1 MKKIVLLPL
10 DERPCN
16 FDFPYKLFNSKEI
29 QIIRPEKL
37 GDKKHAANCEE
48 INQFLLNS
56 CKDAEGLVISIDTLL
71 YGGLIPS
78 RLHQISKEEISKRL
92 ELIKTLKENNSKLKI
107 YAFQCIMRC
116 PKYSSND
123 EEPDYYEECGS
134 EIHKIGE
141 LEHKHKL
148 GMGNE
153 EELENLY
160 KLVKDEYLKD
170 YKNRREL
177 NISFNSLTLDY
188 VKEGIIDFLIIPQ
201 DDSAKYGFTAMD
213 QEIVREKIHEEL
225 LQDVVLMYP
234 GADEIAMTLLT
245 RVTNEMNERT
255 PKVFVK
261 YASIHA
267 PFLIPAYEDRSLGE
281 TIKYHVL
288 AAGCS
293 VASSLQEA
301 DLILAI
307 SAPGG
312 EMLEA
317 SMQPVM
323 NHNYGVERN
332 ITEFVFFVEEQIISG
347 KPVTIGDNAFA
358 NGSDLELVGLLNKK
372 DLLLKVAGYAGWNT
386 SSNTIG
392 TAISEGVLYLY
403 RGDCTEHRNFLV
415 ERYIEDAGYCAKV
428 RKFVAQNKLEALG
441 FNYFDVKEKDG
452 IVSHLVNELLDD
464 FVQTRLSSIAK
475 NINIISVNMPWKRMF
490 EIGLNATYKNSK
502 D

>member
-16 FDFPYKLFNSKEI
+16 FDFPYKLYNSNEI
-29 QIIRPEKL
+29 KIIRPDKL
-37 GDKKHAANCEE
+37 GDKKQAASLSE
-48 INQFLLNS
+48 IKQFLLET
-56 CKDAEGLVISIDTLL
+56 CKNADALVISIDTLL

-78 RLHQISKEEISKRL
+78 RLHYSSKEEIQTRL
-92 ELIKTLKENNSKLKI
+92 ELIKTLKDNNKNLKI

-141 LEHKHKL
+141 LEHKQKL
-148 GMGNE
+148 GFDHNE
-153 EELENLY
+153 ELKCLY
-160 KLVKDEYLKD
+160 KQVREEYLTD
-170 YKNRREL
+170 YKIRREL
-177 NISFNSLTLDY
+177 NRIFNLLTLDY
-188 VKEGIIDFLIIPQ
+188 VKADIIDYLIIPQ

-213 QEIVREKIHEEL
+213 QEIIRRQIKEQL
-225 LQDVVLMYP
+225 LQDDVLMYP
-234 GADEIAMTLLT
+234 GADEIAMTLLA
-245 RVTNEMNERT
+245 RVINEINGRS
-255 PKVFVK
+255 PKVYVK

-267 PFLIPAYEDRSLGE
+267 PFIIPAYEDRSLGE
-281 TIKYHVL
+281 TIKYHIL

-293 VASSLQEA
+293 SCASPAEA

-323 NHNYGVERN
+323 NHNYDVERN
-332 ITEFVFFVEEQIISG
+332 ITEFVTFIEDQIKNG
-347 KPVTIGDNAFA
+347 KLVTIGDNAFA
-358 NGSDLELVGLLNKK
+358 NGSDLELLELLNKK
-372 DLLLKVAGYAGWNT
+372 KLLLKVAGYAGWNT

-392 TAISEGVLYLY
+392 TAISEGTSYLY
-403 RGDCTEHRNFLV
+403 RGDCKDHKSFLI
-415 ERYIEDAGYCAKV
+415 ERYIEDAGYCSQV
-428 RKFVAQNKLEALG
+428 RKFVSKNRLDDLG
-441 FNYFDVKEKDG
+441 FNYFDVKEKNG
-452 IVSHLVNELLDD
+452 VVSQMVWELLGE
-464 FVQTRLSSIAK
+464 FVDAKLSSIAE
-475 NINIISVNMPWKRMF
+475 NIHINSVEMPWRRMF
-490 EIGLNATYKNSK
+490 EIGLNATYKDSK

>member
-16 FDFPYKLFNSKEI
+16 FDFPYKLFNSNDIK
-29 QIIRPEKL
+29 IIRPDKL
-37 GDKKHAANCEE
+37 GDKKQAASFGE
-48 INQFLLNS
+48 IKQFLLDACEN
-56 CKDAEGLVISIDTLL
+56 AEGLVISIDALL
-71 YGGLIPS
+71 YGGLVPS
-78 RLHQISKEEISKRL
+78 RLHLSSKEEIQIRL
-92 ELIKTLKENNSKLKI
+92 ELIKALKENNNKLKI

-134 EIHKIGE
+134 ELQRIGE
-141 LEHKHKL
+141 LEHKQKL
-148 GMGNE
+148 GIGDS
-153 EELENLY
+153 EELRHLY
-160 KLVKDEYLKD
+160 KLVKDEYLTD
-170 YKNRREL
+170 YRRRREL
-177 NISFNSLTLDY
+177 NLIFNSITLDY
-188 VKEGIIDFLIIPQ
+188 VKEGFIDFLIIPQ

-213 QEIVREKIHEEL
+213 QEIVRKKIREQQ

-234 GADEIAMTLLT
+234 GADEIAMTLLA
-245 RVTNEMNERT
+245 RVTNEINGRK
-255 PKVFVK
+255 PKVFVN

-281 TIKYHVL
+281 TIKYHIL
-288 AAGCS
+288 AAGCR
-293 VASSLQEA
+293 VTSSTAEA

-317 SMQPVM
+317 AMQPVI

-332 ITEFVFFVEEQIISG
+332 ITEFVFFVEEQINDG

-358 NGSDLELVGLLNKK
+358 NGSDLELVELLNKK

-392 TAISEGVLYLY
+392 TAISEGIMYLY
-403 RGDCTEHRNFLV
+403 RGDCKDHRSFLI
-415 ERYIEDAGYCAKV
+415 ERYIEDAGYCSQV
-428 RKFVAQNKLEALG
+428 RKFVTQNKLETLG
-441 FNYFDVKEKDG
+441 FNYFDVKEKNG
-452 IVSHLVNELLDD
+452 VVSQMICELLGD
-464 FVQTRLSSIAK
+464 FVDTRLSSIAE
-475 NINIISVNMPWKRMF
+475 NIHINSVDMPWKRMF
-490 EIGLNATYKNSK
+490 EIGLNATYKDSK

>member
-16 FDFPYKLFNSKEI
+16 YDFPYKLFNSNEI
-29 QIIRPEKL
+29 GIIRPDKL
-37 GDKKHAANCEE
+37 GDKKQAANFGEMK
-48 INQFLLNS
+48 QFLLDS
-56 CKDAEGLVISIDTLL
+56 CKDAYGLVISIDTLL

-78 RLHQISKEEISKRL
+78 RLHHSVEEEIRKRL

-148 GMGNE
+148 GSGDDT
-153 EELENLY
+153 ELKNLY
-160 KLVKDEYLKD
+160 KLVKDEYLAD
-170 YKNRREL
+170 YVSRRQL
-177 NISFNSLTLDY
+177 NLIFNSLTLDY
-188 VKEGIIDFLIIPQ
+188 VKEGLIDFLIIPQ
-201 DDSAKYGFTAMD
+201 DDSAKYGYTAMD
-213 QEIVREKIHEEL
+213 QEIVRNKIREEL

-234 GADEIAMTLLT
+234 GADEIAMTLLA
-245 RVTNEMNERT
+245 RVTNEINGRI

-281 TIKYHVL
+281 TIKYHIL

-293 VASSLQEA
+293 VASSCSEA

-317 SMQPVM
+317 SAQPIM

-332 ITEFVFFVEEQIISG
+332 ITEFISFIEEQIKEG
-347 KPVTIGDNAFA
+347 KPVTIGDNSFA
-358 NGSDLELVGLLNKK
+358 NGSDLELIGLLNKK

-392 TAISEGVLYLY
+392 TAISEGLVFLYQGY
-403 RGDCTEHRNFLV
+403 SIEHKSFLI

-428 RKFVAQNKLEALG
+428 RKYVSQNKLETLG
-441 FNYFDVKEKDG
+441 FNYFDVKEKNG
-452 IVSHLVNELLDD
+452 VVSHMVHELLCN
-464 FVQTRLSSIAK
+464 FANTSLSSIAK
-475 NINIISVNMPWKRMF
+475 NIHIDSVYMPWRRMF
-490 EIGLNATYKNSK
+490 EIGLNATYKDSR